1 MLRSIK
7 IYSKNDIIDL
17 NIRLSTLS
25 FLLFTPQVVIERKDK
40 ATSTA
45 TELHGHS
52 SPFIIF
58 KFYLII
64 HGCAGSLLLHVGF
77 SLISVSRGY

>member
-7 IYSKNDIIDL
+7 ICSKNDIIDL

-25 FLLFTPQVVIERKDK
+25 LLLFMPQVVTERKDK

-45 TELHGHS
+45 RELHSHSS

-58 KFYLII
+58 KFYLFMAML
-64 HGCAGSLLLHVGF
+64 GLCCFKWASL
-77 SLISVSRGY
+77 